1 MNQTVV
7 IFDLDG
13 TLTKP
18 CLLFDDI
25 RAEIGVSG
33 PILEAM
39 KHMDDTRRR
48 RAEIILARHEEEAAE
63 QSELYDGVQ
72 VVLDACRRGGLA
84 LAILTR
90 NSRRALDTVMAKFG
104 LGVDTVRTRD
114 DGAIKPSAEPILS
127 ICRELGADPGR
138 SWMVGDYLFDLQ
150 SGAAAGTRTVLMLG
164 ERPRPDFADQA
175 DFVIRS
181 LIELLPIIG
190 ISDDSRTE

>member
-1 MNQTVV
+1 MSKTVV

-25 RAEIGVSG
+25 REEIGVSG

-39 KHMDDTRRR
+39 QHMDDAEQQ
-48 RAEIILARHEEEAAE
+48 RAEVILARHERKAAE
-63 QSELYDGVQ
+63 HAELYDGAHD
-72 VVLDACRRGGLA
+72 VLDACRNGGLA
-84 LAILTR
+84 LAVLTR

-104 LGVDTVRTRD
+104 LAVDTVRTRD

-127 ICRELGADPGR
+127 ICRELGADPR
-138 SWMVGDYLFDLQ
+138 VSWMVGDYLFDLQ

-164 ERPRPDFADQA
+164 ERPRPDFAGQA
-175 DFVIRS
+175 NFVIQS
-181 LIELLPIIG
+181 LAELIPIIG
-190 ISDDSRTE
+190 VSCDAEGE